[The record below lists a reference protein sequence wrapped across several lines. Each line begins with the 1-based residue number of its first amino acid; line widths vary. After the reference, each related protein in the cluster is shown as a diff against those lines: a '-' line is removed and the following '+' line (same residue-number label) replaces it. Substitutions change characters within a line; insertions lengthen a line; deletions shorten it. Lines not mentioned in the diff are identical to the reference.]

1 MSSLAERV
9 RVSVFVQAYN
19 TARYV
24 GECLESI
31 LRQEATCVRDV
42 FVVDDA
48 STDGTSDEVAR
59 FESAGVRLVRHAR
72 NLGATATANE
82 GYAAATGDFVIRL
95 DSDDRLRP
103 GFLAAIVPV
112 LLEDPTAGLA
122 YGDIAIIDDRGHVN
136 AERVLRRD
144 PRSSVRDEFFALL
157 VENDIPAPTTV
168 VRRTA
173 LAPLLP
179 IPSTLSFV
187 DWYITTG
194 IAERWTCAYVD
205 AVLADYRVCPGSL
218 HHTMVRDRSGEASS
232 LQVLDRLYANG
243 HRTEEKRRWRRRVY
257 GSHYLTYADK
267 YFGSRMNRD
276 ARRCYWHAV
285 RYEPWRLLNVG
296 VARRM
301 AATVIGR
308 RAYDALKAPW
318 AAPGEAPDS
327 R

>member
-1 MSSLAERV
+1 MSSLAESA

-31 LRQEATCVRDV
+31 LRQESTYVREV
-42 FVVDDA
+42 FVIDDA
-48 STDGTSDEVAR
+48 STDGTSEEVAR
-59 FESAGVRLVRHAR
+59 FERAGVRLVRHAR

-82 GYAAATGDFVIRL
+82 GYAAASGEFVIRL

-103 GFLAAIVPV
+103 GFFAALVPA
-112 LLEDPTAGLA
+112 LIETPTAGLA
-122 YGDIAIIDDRGHVN
+122 YSDIAVIDDRGHVS
-136 AERVLRRD
+136 AERVLGRESG
-144 PRSSVRDEFFALL
+144 SSVKDEFFALL
-157 VENDIPAPTTV
+157 VENYMPAPATV

-194 IAERWTCAYVD
+194 VAERWACAYVD
-205 AVLADYRVCPGSL
+205 AVLADYRVCEGSL
-218 HHTMVRDRSGEASS
+218 HHTMVRDRSGEVSS
-232 LQVLDRLYANG
+232 LQVLDSLYANG
-243 HRTEEKRRWRRRVY
+243 HRAEEKRRWRRRVY

-267 YFGSRMNRD
+267 YFGSRMNSD
-276 ARRCYWHAV
+276 ARRCYWQGV
-285 RYEPWRLLNVG
+285 CYEPWRLLTLG

-301 AATVIGR
+301 AGTVIGR

-318 AAPGEAPDS
+318 AARGQAPDA